1 MLDGAR
7 RTVLIPALVNCHPK
21 SSSVRPQDRAT
32 HDVRSNY
39 VFAVTS
45 AAGAGMRNFRPL
57 PNSSETAF
65 TIARRIAPRLLGG
78 CASISILA
86 RTVPHEK
93 IFHKPS
99 GSSISKK
106 QSIVLEWI
114 FVKPASERRASAKD
128 GLAKR

>member
-1 MLDGAR
+1 M
-7 RTVLIPALVNCHPK
+7 T
-21 SSSVRPQDRAT
+21 SSP
-32 HDVRSNY
+32 HDFRSNY

-45 AAGAGMRNFRPL
+45 AAGAGTRRFAPL
-57 PNSSETAF
+57 PNSEETAF
-65 TIARRIAPRLLGG
+65 TIARRIASRLLGG
-78 CASISILA
+78 CASISIFA

-93 IFHKPS
+93 IFHKSS

-114 FVKPASERRASAKD
+114 FVKPASERQAFAED